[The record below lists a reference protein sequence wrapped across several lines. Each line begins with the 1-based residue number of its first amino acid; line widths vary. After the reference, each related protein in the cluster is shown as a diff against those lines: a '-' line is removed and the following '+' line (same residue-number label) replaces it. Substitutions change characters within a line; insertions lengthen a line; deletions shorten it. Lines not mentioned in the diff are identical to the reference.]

1 MAQDD
6 LSGTCRLS
14 RAIFVVVM
22 QMAVVFVVWNSL
34 MAVIVGPEPKDDNW
48 KTSKV
53 QRREVAAAAVMTEAM
68 LRMK

>member
-1 MAQDD
+1 M
-6 LSGTCRLS
+6 
-14 RAIFVVVM
+14 VVM
-22 QMAVVFVVWNSL
+22 QMAVVFAVWNSS
-34 MAVIVGPEPKDDNW
+34 MAAIVGPEPKDDSW